1 MIIKF
6 KLFESYLKGNKQ
18 PLIHQT
24 NNLYYIIDSDILK
37 TSVAADENVVI
48 SFTRSLYFTDAS
60 TDSRLLLNADKLKND
75 GYNIYPFDEV
85 GYALSKGA
93 NNMDIP
99 TKNRNKIKKKLS
111 GYTKVNP
118 YQDFRKIINNIGIEY
133 DDMALENEYEERCD
147 TNITDLGKYLI
158 AIDIDLKI
166 INHEILNKLDK
177 YLNKYPHIELVEY
190 NQKNLWDR
198 RNILDIKKLLNQFI

>member
-166 INHEILNKLDK
+166 INHKILNKLDK